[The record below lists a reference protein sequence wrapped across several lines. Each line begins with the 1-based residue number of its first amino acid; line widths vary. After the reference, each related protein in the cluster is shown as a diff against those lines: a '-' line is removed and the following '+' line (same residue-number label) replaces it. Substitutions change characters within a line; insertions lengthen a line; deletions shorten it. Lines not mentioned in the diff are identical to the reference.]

1 MDDTP
6 ESARDYL
13 ALPPELRRRV
23 REGVELL
30 RPHPH
35 RGDLI
40 GAGAVPLTV
49 ALLLINLRLDDSW
62 GQFVFLLL
70 NALAAGLVLG
80 MGVLAPLEGER
91 SRSYQVVL
99 QLCGLALLFVA
110 LLRLLQVLGAD
121 EPLDSAGSAFVILAL
136 VAATAA
142 WLARERRSEI
152 CTLVAGIVG
161 TAALYAFVRWAFSP
175 ESANTARWVLLLAA
189 VLLLAGALLLRDR
202 HRRDSVY
209 LIDAAGVAI
218 LALGLTFVVQLI
230 FGAIVTGIG
239 GEFSRASAAPGLIWK
254 LVLLAAGLG
263 LVAYSGVDRE
273 AGPGYLGATILLLF
287 TLLVGMP
294 GESGPSLWFWPLAL
308 LLIGGAMIAAGLR
321 PRRELPPE
329 PDRGGPAPVVP
340 APVAPPPAPPPVTP
354 ASIASQEPRPAAPAS
369 EAISP
374 PTPPWMRPPAE
385 EGSSEFVAEP
395 DEAPTRAVP
404 PASPGPDSEPVPHA
418 APEPTP
424 APRPEPEPEPEPPAR
439 GSLWARADPGEEP
452 TRQHRVPP
460 RDDDAS

>member
-1 MDDTP
+1 MAETTEGKDGGTT
-6 ESARDYL
+6 
-13 ALPPELRRRV
+13 LPPELRARL
-23 REGVELL
+23 REGIELL

-62 GQFVFLLL
+62 GQFLFLVL
-70 NALAAGLVLG
+70 NALAAGLVFG

-91 SRSYQVVL
+91 PRSYQVVL

-110 LLRLLQVLGAD
+110 LLRLLQVLGND
-121 EPLDSAGSAFVILAL
+121 QPLDSAGSAFLILAV
-136 VAATAA
+136 VAGTAA

-175 ESANTARWVLLLAA
+175 ESANTARWVLTFAA
-189 VLLLAGALLLRDR
+189 VLLLVGALLLRDR

-218 LALGLTFVVQLI
+218 LALGLTFVAQLF

-239 GEFSRASAAPGLIWK
+239 GEFSRASVQPGLIWK

-263 LVAYSGVDRE
+263 LVAYAGVDRE
-273 AGPGYLGATILLLF
+273 AGPGYLGATILLIF

-294 GESGPSLWFWPLAL
+294 GEDGPSLWFWPLVL

-329 PDRGGPAPVVP
+329 PDRGDGPAPVVP
-340 APVAPPPAPPPVTP
+340 APVAPPAPPPPTP
-354 ASIASQEPRPAAPAS
+354 ESVAPPAA
-369 EAISP
+369 P
-374 PTPPWMRPPAE
+374 PTPPWMRPPAD
-385 EGSSEFVAEP
+385 EGASEFVVEP
-395 DEAPTRAVP
+395 DEAPTRAVE
-404 PASPGPDSEPVPHA
+404 S
-418 APEPTP
+418 TP
-424 APRPEPEPEPEPPAR
+424 APAEPAEPAESPEPERRPRPEPEPEPPAR

-452 TRQHRVPP
+452 TRQHRAPP
-460 RDDDAS
+460 PSDD